1 MLVLTRRKGES
12 IIVGIDGGVEIEIIE
27 LRGDRVR
34 IGITAPPEIAVH
46 RREVYEAIQRQQNR
60 ETTNANFRH

>member
-12 IIVGIDGGVEIEIIE
+12 IMVGIAGGVEIEIIE

-46 RREVYEAIQRQQNR
+46 RREVYEAILRQQKQGEN
-60 ETTNANFRH
+60 EC